1 VQRLEAERKA
11 RIQAKIDS
19 GEAIR
24 AQFPIVVGVLDPQ
37 KDYLAVY
44 KDADGR
50 EVYPPDNCGLV
61 ITGVPRQGRDDGLPI
76 PTSPSTSWLMAME
89 TKPVERKAPPLPQPS
104 PELPAEGPRHSIRC
118 TVRPPD
124 PEKDDPGQII
134 EGSHSL
140 SGNVLRVYD
149 DEGRLLGTDKLQP
162 GDDAAHAARRLL
174 KERHG
179 RHGSFHGPIRY
190 RGYVV

>member
-1 VQRLEAERKA
+1 
-11 RIQAKIDS
+11 
-19 GEAIR
+19 
-24 AQFPIVVGVLDPQ
+24 
-37 KDYLAVY
+37 
-44 KDADGR
+44 
-50 EVYPPDNCGLV
+50 
-61 ITGVPRQGRDDGLPI
+61 
-76 PTSPSTSWLMAME
+76 MAME

-124 PEKDDPGQII
+124 PEKDNPGQII

-162 GDDAAHAARRLL
+162 GGDAAHAARRVL
-174 KERHG
+174 KEKLGKHL
-179 RHGSFHGPIRY
+179 SFYDPIHR
-190 RGYVV
+190 RGHVV